1 MDQLAQE
8 IIADLKSYLEYLREM
23 GIESMTASE
32 ERPKEVF
39 LNSSL
44 LPPMSPPLEEVRKE
58 LGDCR
63 RCKLHRTRRTLV
75 FGEGNKKTILMII
88 GEGPGYEED
97 VQGKPFV
104 GRAGQL
110 LTKILQSIHLQR
122 EEVYITNIIKCRP
135 PQNRNPEPDEIQ
147 NCYPFLLKQIHAIQ
161 PKIICALGTFAA
173 QTLLKTNAKITTLRG
188 RFFEFTPLENPAIH
202 GGDIN
207 KSSRRVEST
216 TIPLAESSLR
226 RRKGEG
232 KAPSFLT
239 GFPGIKV
246 VPTYHPA
253 YLLRNPERKREVWED
268 MKKISQWMADHVGIP
283 ARPAGGDSYRE
294 EASHPVGENRR

>member
-173 QTLLKTNAKITTLRG
+173 QTLLKTDAKISMLRG
-188 RFFEFTPLENPAIH
+188 RFYEFTPLENPAIH
-202 GGDIN
+202 PVGCVLSNGVNGGDDIN
-207 KSSRRVEST
+207 K
-216 TIPLAESSLR
+216 
-226 RRKGEG
+226 
-232 KAPSFLT
+232 T
-239 GFPGIKV
+239 GFAGIKV